1 MVGPVK
7 FSLGHVVT
15 TPAALRFCGL
25 HHIDI
30 FDLLTRHARGDWGD
44 LGDDDKM
51 ANDVALVDGGRLLSS
66 YEFKAGKVWVMT
78 DAKDDDGKRASTC
91 VMLPS
96 DY

>member
-1 MVGPVK
+1 MVSPAK

-25 HHIDI
+25 NHIDI
-30 FDLLTRHARGDWGD
+30 FDLLTRHSKGDWGD
-44 LGDDDKM
+44 LEDTDKM

-66 YEFKAGKVWVMT
+66 YKFSAGKVWVLT
-78 DAKDDDGKRASTC
+78 EAKGDDGKRASTC
-91 VMLPS
+91 VLLPS